1 MQGVETMT
9 ATKPSKTRK
18 PRKPAR
24 AKPAEQQAE
33 PAPVDAFGRGP
44 FCEHCNDAPGVY
56 CSHCSI

>member
-1 MQGVETMT
+1 MT